1 MNEPAFCSEFQPAKA
16 LTCSQFL
23 SFFSSILGRQTYQS
37 PIICNTALII
47 WRNHEKPFC
56 RQQTHADSQIQSIF
70 VMRSCDE
77 VHKTSGE
84 LFLRSPRTRK
94 AHNRTFQPSAWRS
107 VKQTVDAMSLPE
119 AFRVADLL
127 EVPTLF
133 FAMDFSTKS
142 QMLRLR
148 HHPRSWLRLSL
159 SQKPYTTLICTTT
172 FGWGIGGATHASWS
186 ILAEALPACA
196 VPPEVEAFFFSAF
209 VHRRL

>member
-1 MNEPAFCSEFQPAKA
+1 MRPGCGTYLWRVCKLRPARCHEGRAEGLAIALLEGRMCHRFSPDFHYFMNEPAFCSEFQPAKA

-94 AHNRTFQPSAWRS
+94 AHNRTFQPSA
-107 VKQTVDAMSLPE
+107 
-119 AFRVADLL
+119 
-127 EVPTLF
+127 
-133 FAMDFSTKS
+133 
-142 QMLRLR
+142 
-148 HHPRSWLRLSL
+148 
-159 SQKPYTTLICTTT
+159 
-172 FGWGIGGATHASWS
+172 
-186 ILAEALPACA
+186 
-196 VPPEVEAFFFSAF
+196 
-209 VHRRL
+209 